1 MQRGMNSKI
10 LFTDIDD
17 TLLNKDKSVSEEN
30 RDAIRRMLGQGHY
43 FVLMTGRPIA
53 TGRIVIRE
61 LGLTEPGCYMAAYNG
76 GVIYDC
82 AAGRILSERTLPME
96 VTKELIDEAHK
107 EGIYVQTYQR
117 DTIITEE
124 DGKEL
129 EFYLSNAVMRYQ
141 VVDDLYAS
149 LDKEPNKVI
158 LINIEGTG
166 KLQRFREEHAYLEE
180 RSNSFFSHDEFL
192 EYCPK
197 GINKGSGIKYISSFL
212 GIPMEHT
219 VAVGDERNDISM
231 VSAAHVG
238 VAVKNAH
245 TELKKIADYVT
256 ERDNEH
262 GAIAEV
268 IEKFILSPSEG

>member
-1 MQRGMNSKI
+1 MSSKI

-17 TLLNKDKSVSEEN
+17 TLLNKDKSVSKEN
-30 RDAIRRMLGQGHY
+30 REAIRRLLEQGHY

-61 LGLTEPGCYMAAYNG
+61 LELTQPGCYMAAYNG

-117 DTIITEE
+117 DTIITEK

-129 EFYLSNAVMRYQ
+129 EFYLSNAVIRYQ
-141 VVDDLYAS
+141 LVDDLFSS

-158 LINIEGTG
+158 LINVDDTDRLRQFQES
-166 KLQRFREEHAYLEE
+166 HSYLEE

-197 GINKGSGIKYISSFL
+197 GINKGSGVHYISSFL
-212 GIPMEHT
+212 GIPMENT
-219 VAVGDERNDISM
+219 VAVGDERNDIAM
-231 VSAAHVG
+231 VRAAHVG

-245 TELKKIADYVT
+245 SELMKVADYVT
-256 ERDNEH
+256 EHDNEH

-268 IEKFILSPSEG
+268 IEKYILSPEEG

>member
-1 MQRGMNSKI
+1 MSSKI

-17 TLLNKDKSVSEEN
+17 TLLNKDKSVSKEN
-30 RDAIRRMLGQGHY
+30 REAIRRLLEQGHY

-61 LGLTEPGCYMAAYNG
+61 LELTQPGCYMAAYNG

-117 DTIITEE
+117 DTIITEK

-141 VVDDLYAS
+141 LVDDLFSS
-149 LDKEPNKVI
+149 LDKEPN
-158 LINIEGTG
+158 
-166 KLQRFREEHAYLEE
+166 
-180 RSNSFFSHDEFL
+180 
-192 EYCPK
+192 
-197 GINKGSGIKYISSFL
+197 
-212 GIPMEHT
+212 
-219 VAVGDERNDISM
+219 
-231 VSAAHVG
+231 
-238 VAVKNAH
+238 
-245 TELKKIADYVT
+245 
-256 ERDNEH
+256 
-262 GAIAEV
+262 
-268 IEKFILSPSEG
+268 

>member
-1 MQRGMNSKI
+1 MSSKI

-17 TLLNKDKSVSEEN
+17 TLLNKDKRVSREN
-30 RDAIRRMLGQGHY
+30 REAIRRLLEQGHY

-61 LGLTEPGCYMAAYNG
+61 LELTQPGCYMAAYNG

-117 DTIITEE
+117 DTIITEK

-141 VVDDLYAS
+141 LVDDLFSS

-158 LINIEGTG
+158 LINVDDTDRLRQFQES
-166 KLQRFREEHAYLEE
+166 HSYLEE

-197 GINKGSGIKYISSFL
+197 GINKGSGVHYISSFL
-212 GIPMEHT
+212 GIPMENT
-219 VAVGDERNDISM
+219 VAVGDERNDIAM
-231 VSAAHVG
+231 VRAAHVG

-245 TELKKIADYVT
+245 SELMKVADYVT
-256 ERDNEH
+256 EHDNEH

-268 IEKFILSPSEG
+268 IEKYILSPEEG

>member
-1 MQRGMNSKI
+1 MSSKI

-17 TLLNKDKSVSEEN
+17 TLLNKDKSVSKEN
-30 RDAIRRMLGQGHY
+30 REAIRRLLEQGHY

-61 LGLTEPGCYMAAYNG
+61 LELTQPGCYMAAYNG

-117 DTIITEE
+117 DTIITEK

-141 VVDDLYAS
+141 LVDDLFSS

-158 LINIEGTG
+158 LINVDDTDRLRQFQES
-166 KLQRFREEHAYLEE
+166 HSYLEE

-197 GINKGSGIKYISSFL
+197 GLNKGSGVHYISSFL
-212 GIPMEHT
+212 GIPMENT
-219 VAVGDERNDISM
+219 VAVGDERNDIAM
-231 VSAAHVG
+231 VCAAHVG

-245 TELKKIADYVT
+245 SELMKVADYVT
-256 ERDNEH
+256 EHDNEH

-268 IEKFILSPSEG
+268 IEKYILSPEEG

>member
-1 MQRGMNSKI
+1 MSSKI

-17 TLLNKDKSVSEEN
+17 TLLNKDKSVSREN
-30 RDAIRRMLGQGHY
+30 REAIRRLLEQGHY

-61 LGLTEPGCYMAAYNG
+61 LELTQPGCYMAAYNG

-117 DTIITEE
+117 DTIITEK

-141 VVDDLYAS
+141 LVDDLFSS

-158 LINIEGTG
+158 LINVDDTDRLRQFQES
-166 KLQRFREEHAYLEE
+166 HSYLEE

-197 GINKGSGIKYISSFL
+197 GINKGSGVHYISSFL
-212 GIPMEHT
+212 GIPMENT
-219 VAVGDERNDISM
+219 VAVGDERNDIAM
-231 VSAAHVG
+231 VRAVHVG

-245 TELKKIADYVT
+245 SELMKVADYVT
-256 ERDNEH
+256 EHDNEH

-268 IEKFILSPSEG
+268 IEKYILSPEER

>member
-1 MQRGMNSKI
+1 MSSKI

-17 TLLNKDKSVSEEN
+17 TLLNKDKSVSKEN
-30 RDAIRRMLGQGHY
+30 REAIRRLLEQGHY

-61 LGLTEPGCYMAAYNG
+61 LELTQPGCYMAAYNG

-117 DTIITEE
+117 DTIITEK

-141 VVDDLYAS
+141 LVDDLFSS

-158 LINIEGTG
+158 LINVDDTDRLRQFQES
-166 KLQRFREEHAYLEE
+166 HSYLEE
-180 RSNSFFSHDEFL
+180 RSNSFFS
-192 EYCPK
+192 
-197 GINKGSGIKYISSFL
+197 IS
-212 GIPMEHT
+212 
-219 VAVGDERNDISM
+219 VM
-231 VSAAHVG
+231 VKPV
-238 VAVKNAH
+238 
-245 TELKKIADYVT
+245 
-256 ERDNEH
+256 
-262 GAIAEV
+262 
-268 IEKFILSPSEG
+268 LSRKVL

>member
-1 MQRGMNSKI
+1 MSSKI

-17 TLLNKDKSVSEEN
+17 TLLNKDKSVSKEN
-30 RDAIRRMLGQGHY
+30 REAIRRLLEQGHY

-61 LGLTEPGCYMAAYNG
+61 LELTQPGCYMAAYNG

-117 DTIITEE
+117 DTIITEK

-141 VVDDLYAS
+141 LVDDLFSS

-158 LINIEGTG
+158 LINVDDTDRLRQFQES
-166 KLQRFREEHAYLEE
+166 HSYLEE

-197 GINKGSGIKYISSFL
+197 GINKGSGVHYISSFL
-212 GIPMEHT
+212 GIPMENT
-219 VAVGDERNDISM
+219 VAVGDERNDIAM
-231 VSAAHVG
+231 VRAAHVG

-245 TELKKIADYVT
+245 SELMKVADYVT
-256 ERDNEH
+256 EHDNEH

-268 IEKFILSPSEG
+268 IEKYILSPEEG

>member
-1 MQRGMNSKI
+1 MSSKI

-17 TLLNKDKSVSEEN
+17 TLLNKDKSVSKEN
-30 RDAIRRMLGQGHY
+30 REAIRRLLEQGHY

-61 LGLTEPGCYMAAYNG
+61 LELTQPGCYMAAYNG

-117 DTIITEE
+117 DTIITEK

-141 VVDDLYAS
+141 LVDDLFSS

-158 LINIEGTG
+158 LINVDDTDRLRQFQES
-166 KLQRFREEHAYLEE
+166 HSYLEE

-197 GINKGSGIKYISSFL
+197 GINKGSGVHYISSFL
-212 GIPMEHT
+212 DIPMENT
-219 VAVGDERNDISM
+219 VAVGDERNDIAM
-231 VSAAHVG
+231 VRAAHVG

-245 TELKKIADYVT
+245 SELMKVADYVT
-256 ERDNEH
+256 EHDNEH

-268 IEKFILSPSEG
+268 IEKYILSPEEG

>member
-1 MQRGMNSKI
+1 MSSKI

-17 TLLNKDKSVSEEN
+17 TLLNKDKSVSREN
-30 RDAIRRMLGQGHY
+30 REAIRRLLEQGHY

-61 LGLTEPGCYMAAYNG
+61 LELTQPGCYMAAYNG

-117 DTIITEE
+117 DTIITEK

-129 EFYLSNAVMRYQ
+129 EFYLSNAVMRYKL
-141 VVDDLYAS
+141 VDDLFSS

-158 LINIEGTG
+158 LINVDDTDRLRQFQES
-166 KLQRFREEHAYLEE
+166 HSYLEE

-197 GINKGSGIKYISSFL
+197 GINKGSGVHYISSFL
-212 GIPMEHT
+212 GIPMENT
-219 VAVGDERNDISM
+219 VAVGDERNDIAM
-231 VSAAHVG
+231 VRAAHVG

-245 TELKKIADYVT
+245 SELMKVADYVT
-256 ERDNEH
+256 EHDNEH

-268 IEKFILSPSEG
+268 IEKYILSPEEG

>member
-1 MQRGMNSKI
+1 MSSKI

-17 TLLNKDKSVSEEN
+17 TLLNKDKSVSREN
-30 RDAIRRMLGQGHY
+30 REAIRRLLEQGHY

-61 LGLTEPGCYMAAYNG
+61 LELTQPGCYMAAYNG

-117 DTIITEE
+117 DTIITER

-141 VVDDLYAS
+141 LVDDLFSS

-158 LINIEGTG
+158 LINVDDTDRLRQFQES
-166 KLQRFREEHAYLEE
+166 HSYLEE

-197 GINKGSGIKYISSFL
+197 GINKGSGVHYISSFL
-212 GIPMEHT
+212 GIPMENT
-219 VAVGDERNDISM
+219 VAVGDERNDIAM
-231 VSAAHVG
+231 VRAAHVG

-245 TELKKIADYVT
+245 SELMKVADYVT
-256 ERDNEH
+256 EHDNEH

-268 IEKFILSPSEG
+268 IEKYILSPEEG

>member
-1 MQRGMNSKI
+1 MSSKI

-17 TLLNKDKSVSEEN
+17 TLLNKDKSVSKEN
-30 RDAIRRMLGQGHY
+30 REAIRRLLEQGHY

-61 LGLTEPGCYMAAYNG
+61 LELTQPGCYMAAYNG

-117 DTIITEE
+117 DTIITER

-141 VVDDLYAS
+141 LVDDLFSS

-158 LINIEGTG
+158 LINVDDTDRLRQFQES
-166 KLQRFREEHAYLEE
+166 HSYLEE

-197 GINKGSGIKYISSFL
+197 GINKGSGVHYISSFL
-212 GIPMEHT
+212 GIPMENT
-219 VAVGDERNDISM
+219 VAVGDERNDIAM
-231 VSAAHVG
+231 VRAAHVG

-245 TELKKIADYVT
+245 SELMKVADYVT
-256 ERDNEH
+256 EHDNEH

-268 IEKFILSPSEG
+268 IEKYILSPEEG

>member
-1 MQRGMNSKI
+1 MSSKI

-17 TLLNKDKSVSEEN
+17 TLLNKDKSVSKEN
-30 RDAIRRMLGQGHY
+30 REAIRRLLEQGHY

-61 LGLTEPGCYMAAYNG
+61 LELTQPGCYMAAYNG

-117 DTIITEE
+117 DTIITEK

-141 VVDDLYAS
+141 LVDDLFSS

-158 LINIEGTG
+158 LINVDDTDRLRQFQES
-166 KLQRFREEHAYLEE
+166 HSYLEE

-192 EYCPK
+192 EYCPE
-197 GINKGSGIKYISSFL
+197 GINKGSGVHYISSFL
-212 GIPMEHT
+212 GIPMENT
-219 VAVGDERNDISM
+219 VAVGDERNDIAM
-231 VSAAHVG
+231 VRAAHVG

-245 TELKKIADYVT
+245 SELMKVADYVT
-256 ERDNEH
+256 EHDNEH

-268 IEKFILSPSEG
+268 IEKYILSPEEG